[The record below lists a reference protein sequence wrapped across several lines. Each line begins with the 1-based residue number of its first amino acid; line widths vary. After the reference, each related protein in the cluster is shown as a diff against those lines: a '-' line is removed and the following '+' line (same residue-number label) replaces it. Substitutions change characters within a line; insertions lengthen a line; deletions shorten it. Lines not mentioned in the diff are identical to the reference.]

1 MPMSWCDERL
11 GLDPAAEMTSEMRD
25 AADQTI
31 AGLPVA
37 DLVRAW
43 RETNTVSYPRRTA
56 GEDCFHMY
64 FDRVGHDDPQRALAF
79 VVAELAME
87 PDDAIVA
94 MLVEEKLLMQLL
106 GNNVQQT
113 VDGLEAA
120 AAISPRLR
128 WLLGGIAWCFRGG
141 MVEDK
146 KIAAAAARNC
156 GRGCLRRMEASV

>member
-1 MPMSWCDERL
+1 
-11 GLDPAAEMTSEMRD
+11 
-25 AADQTI
+25 
-31 AGLPVA
+31 
-37 DLVRAW
+37 
-43 RETNTVSYPRRTA
+43 
-56 GEDCFHMY
+56 MY

-120 AAISPRLR
+120 AANSSRLR

-146 KIAAAAARNC
+146 TIARRCSQLPTSRLQGGSESDKEDAETIDFAALPVAELAKAWVDESSPVERERDDNADLFTI
-156 GRGCLRRMEASV
+156 RHLVKRSPTPH